1 MGTEKII
8 RGFSRFFWGAASPL
22 STLAGAGLLVMASA
36 RTAYALITLG
46 ALVWVYTLSAL
57 IITLAGTILPVRGRY
72 LAVLGV
78 SSALGGIY
86 LLIIELLNPLLAL
99 ESVLYIA
106 LTPVVCHIAGV
117 TSRIM
122 GRAGEEKQDT
132 ILSAFL
138 EALVY
143 GALLVALALA
153 RELLGLGTISFPGG
167 SGGIV
172 ELFPPVRGLLVPVR
186 VLDSS
191 AGAFL
196 LLGYGIAF
204 FNRLRARYAGPD
216 LLAGEEK
223 P

>member
-8 RGFSRFFWGAASPL
+8 RGFFRLFWGAGSPL
-22 STLAGAGLLVMASA
+22 ATLAGAGLLVMASA

-46 ALVWVYTLSAL
+46 ALVWVYTLSAV
-57 IITLAGTILPVRGRY
+57 IITLAGNILPVRGRY
-72 LAVLGV
+72 LAALGV
-78 SSALGGIY
+78 SSALGGLY

-99 ESVLYIA
+99 ESALYIA

-117 TSRIM
+117 TSRLAARTAPGDAPHG
-122 GRAGEEKQDT
+122 GRRDVERTEEA
-132 ILSAFL
+132 ILAAFL

-143 GALLVALALA
+143 GALLVALALV
-153 RELLGLGTISFPGG
+153 RELLGLGTIS
-167 SGGIV
+167 
-172 ELFPPVRGLLVPVR
+172 LPVR

-191 AGAFL
+191 AGAFF

-204 FNRLRARYAGPD
+204 FNRLRTRYTGAVP
-216 LLAGEEK
+216 LSTEEK